1 MTGRFFEW
9 VNAFLEKRPLD
20 ISCDNLSM
28 AVAPYL
34 MSVTTSRELTN
45 IISMTNFDNYLRLT

>member
-9 VNAFLEKRPLD
+9 VNVFLEKCPLD

-28 AVAPYL
+28 AVTPYL

-45 IISMTNFDNYLRLT
+45 IISLTNFDN